1 MFLRKT
7 PRKKDGKTHDYWSV
21 VENKRVAC
29 GRVVQRHVLYLG
41 EINSTQAAVWRKAI
55 EVLDDDVGHPRT
67 MALFPEDRC
76 AGIAPDASIVQLRL
90 SDMRLCRPRQWGAC
104 WLAGQ
109 LWQALQLDRFWAD
122 HLPPSRKG
130 TRWDQVL
137 QVLVSYRLIAP
148 GSEWKL
154 HRDWFGRS
162 AMADLLGADF
172 GLAESHKL
180 YACHD
185 FLLQHKDALFSHL
198 TARWRDLFNANF
210 DVLLYDL
217 TSTYFEINASD
228 VAGGDKRRHGYSR
241 DKRPDCPQVVI
252 ALVVTPDGLP
262 LAYEVLPGNTADCT
276 TLRMFLARIE
286 QQYGR
291 ARRIWVMDRGIP
303 TEAVLA
309 EMRASDPPVQYLV
322 GTPKGRLSRVE
333 KQLLAKPWQ
342 EARPGVSVK
351 LLDEDGELYVF
362 AESAARVSKERAMR
376 RRQLKWLWKR
386 LRELAAMEVPR
397 EEMLMKL
404 GAARARAPTA
414 WRLVD
419 IEMDKESAMFIYAL
433 NRLKLRR
440 IRQREG
446 RYLLRTNLTEND
458 PALLWQYL
466 HAARCCRTGVQGPEG
481 RPGDTASLPS
491 GSTQGR
497 SSYLHCV
504 FGLLPADHVAA
515 SPACPGTWADRA
527 ECSRE
532 VRSRSDDRR
541 SSADHR
547 RTRAAAH
554 SLHPAGAGTQA
565 PDPAAQAQFAAAAT
579 TADHLPHGFQTPRVV
594 QTFPTN
600 PLIGNGRETE
610 NTPIRE
616 DGLTVLP
623 LTGLAATAP
632 SIAAASEH
640 RSSAVVH
647 AFQRE
652 HPCPSTGACPGYVK
666 DHIHP
671 LARLRGFASLMH
683 RFQPRSL

>member
-21 VENKRVAC
+21 VENKRVAG

-41 EINSTQAAVWRKAI
+41 EINSSQAAEWRRAI
-55 EVLDDDVGHPRT
+55 EVLDADTGRPRT

-76 AGIAPDASIVQLRL
+76 VAAASDQSVVQLRL

-109 LWQALQLDRFWAD
+109 LWQALQLDTFWAD
-122 HLPPSRKG
+122 RLPPSRKG

-154 HRDWFGRS
+154 HRDWFGKS

-172 GLAESHKL
+172 GLAELHKL

-185 FLLQHKDALFSHL
+185 LLLQHKEALFSHL
-198 TARWRDLFNANF
+198 MARWRDLFDADF

-228 VAGGDKRRHGYSR
+228 VAEGDKRRHGYSR

-276 TLRMFLARIE
+276 TLRLFLSRIE

-291 ARRIWVMDRGIP
+291 ARRVWVMDRGIP

-309 EMRASDPPVQYLV
+309 EMRGSDPPVQYLV
-322 GTPKGRLSRVE
+322 GTPKGRLSRLE
-333 KQLLAKPWQ
+333 KRLLAMPWQ
-342 EARPGVSVK
+342 EARAGVAVK
-351 LLDEDGELYVF
+351 LLAEDGELYVF
-362 AESAARVSKERAMR
+362 AESVERVSKERAMR

-419 IEMDKESAMFIYAL
+419 IAMGKESASFTYTL
-433 NRLKLRR
+433 NRQKLRR
-440 IRQREG
+440 IRRREG

-458 PALLWQYL
+458 PALLWQYYTQLVAVEEAFKNLKGDLAIRPIFHQEERRVEAHIFVAFLAYCLQITLQRRL
-466 HAARCCRTGVQGPEG
+466 HALAPGLTAR
-481 RPGDTASLPS
+481 
-491 GSTQGR
+491 
-497 SSYLHCV
+497 
-504 FGLLPADHVAA
+504 
-515 SPACPGTWADRA
+515 
-527 ECSRE
+527 
-532 VRSRSDDRR
+532 
-541 SSADHR
+541 SA
-547 RTRAAAH
+547 
-554 SLHPAGAGTQA
+554 LEK
-565 PDPAAQAQFAAAAT
+565 FAAVQMI
-579 TADHLPHGFQTPRVV
+579 DVHLPT
-594 QTFPTN
+594 TD
-600 PLIGNGRETE
+600 GRELLLARYTQPE
-610 NTPIRE
+610 PELRLLIQQ
-616 DGLTVLP
+616 LKLQLP
-623 LTGLAATAP
+623 PQPPPRIATATVP
-632 SIAAASEH
+632 
-640 RSSAVVH
+640 R
-647 AFQRE
+647 QR
-652 HPCPSTGACPGYVK
+652 
-666 DHIHP
+666 
-671 LARLRGFASLMH
+671 L
-683 RFQPRSL
+683 

>member
-21 VENKRVAC
+21 VENKRVAG
-29 GRVVQRHVLYLG
+29 GRIVQRHVLYLG
-41 EINSTQAAVWRKAI
+41 EINASQAMAWRKAI
-55 EVLDDDVGHPRT
+55 EVFDDDAGHPRT
-67 MALFPEDRC
+67 LALFPEDRC
-76 AGIAPDASIVQLRL
+76 TAVMPDASVVQLRL
-90 SDMRLCRPRQWGAC
+90 SEMRLCRPRQWGAC

-122 HLPPSRKG
+122 RLAPSRKG

-137 QVLVSYRLIAP
+137 QVLVAYRLIAP

-154 HRDWFGRS
+154 HREWFANS

-172 GLAESHKL
+172 ALAEAHKL

-185 FLLQHKDALFSHL
+185 RLLQHKDALFAHL

-228 VAGGDKRRHGYSR
+228 VADGDKRRHGYSR

-276 TLRMFLARIE
+276 TLRKFLARIE

-291 ARRIWVMDRGIP
+291 ARRVWVMDRGIP

-322 GTPKGRLSRVE
+322 GTPKGRLSRLE

-342 EARPGVSVK
+342 QARAGVAVK
-351 LLDEDGELYVF
+351 LLAEDNELYVY
-362 AESAARVSKERAMR
+362 AESVDRVSKERAMR

-386 LRELAAMEVPR
+386 LRELAAMEIPR

-414 WRLVD
+414 WRLID
-419 IEMDKESAMFIYAL
+419 IAMDKESAMFIYAL
-433 NRLKLRR
+433 NRQKLRR
-440 IRQREG
+440 IRRREG

-458 PALLWQYL
+458 PALLWQYYTQLVSVEEAFKNLKGDLAIRPIFHQEERRVEAHIFIAFLAYCLQITLQRRL
-466 HAARCCRTGVQGPEG
+466 HALAPGLTARSALAKFAAVQMIDVHLPTTDGRELLLTRYTQPEPEL
-481 RPGDTASLPS
+481 RLLIQQLKLSLPP
-491 GSTQGR
+491 Q
-497 SSYLHCV
+497 
-504 FGLLPADHVAA
+504 P
-515 SPACPGTWADRA
+515 P
-527 ECSRE
+527 
-532 VRSRSDDRR
+532 
-541 SSADHR
+541 
-547 RTRAAAH
+547 
-554 SLHPAGAGTQA
+554 
-565 PDPAAQAQFAAAAT
+565 
-579 TADHLPHGFQTPRVV
+579 PR
-594 QTFPTN
+594 
-600 PLIGNGRETE
+600 I
-610 NTPIRE
+610 
-616 DGLTVLP
+616 
-623 LTGLAATAP
+623 ATARLP
-632 SIAAASEH
+632 GH
-640 RSSAVVH
+640 R
-647 AFQRE
+647 
-652 HPCPSTGACPGYVK
+652 
-666 DHIHP
+666 
-671 LARLRGFASLMH
+671 L
-683 RFQPRSL
+683 